1 MNANF
6 KYIVIG
12 IITLL
17 IVILGFQLL
26 WLKGLY
32 HSIED
37 ETGKRVID
45 CIAKADQIELQ
56 MRLDSLDKL
65 PDQGKS
71 ITILKA
77 FSSPKDS
84 LSNQVEDITQKQF
97 INKNDTTTTLL
108 SKKER
113 NMTINEMD
121 AILTEIKI
129 AIHQVFD
136 SIAPVN
142 IHRLDS
148 LVSLSLTDG
157 NIKAKLYG
165 VAYIDFSKDSVM
177 ASTIDN
183 LKQDPTES
191 FTYEYDTIKQ
201 IGYKVEIES
210 LTGTVLSQMSGIL
223 ITTFLIVIILA
234 FAFWYLIQ
242 TVMRQK
248 TLEEM
253 KDDFT
258 NNMTHEL
265 KTPIAVAYSASDTL
279 LNFRQGEDKEKR
291 NKYLQICKDQLSEL
305 TALVEQILSMSME
318 RHKSILLNKENI
330 PLKELI
336 QPLIEQHK
344 LKAIK
349 EVDFKVVIKP
359 DNLTI
364 KTDRTH
370 LSNIISNLIDNAVKY
385 STDTVEVTIEAY
397 ENDSNG
403 IIRVKDKGIGISRE
417 NLKHIFDK
425 FYRVPTGNHYTVK
438 GYGLGLFYV
447 KTMTEKLGG
456 TVSVESVPGKGS
468 TFTIQIPV

>member
-1 MNANF
+1 MNVNF

-12 IITLL
+12 IIVLL
-17 IVILGFQLL
+17 IVLLGFQLL

-32 HSIED
+32 HSIEN
-37 ETGKRVID
+37 ETGRRVID
-45 CIAKADQIELQ
+45 CIAEADRAELQ
-56 MRLDSLDKL
+56 MRLDSLDRL

-84 LSNQVEDITQKQF
+84 LSNQIEDVTQKQF
-97 INKNDTTTTLL
+97 INKNDTTTTLI
-108 SKKER
+108 SQKER
-113 NMTINEMD
+113 NMSINEMD

-148 LVSLSLTDG
+148 LIYLSLTNG
-157 NIKAKLYG
+157 NIKAKFYG
-165 VAYIDFSKDSVM
+165 VTYIDFSKDSVM
-177 ASTIDN
+177 ASTLDN
-183 LKQDPTES
+183 PQKHPTES

-201 IGYKVEIES
+201 IGYIIEIEA
-210 LTGTVLSQMSGIL
+210 LTKTVLSQMSGIL
-223 ITTFLIVIILA
+223 ITTFLIVVILA
-234 FAFWYLIQ
+234 FAFWYLIR

-265 KTPIAVAYSASDTL
+265 KTPIAVAYSAADTL

-318 RHKSILLNKENI
+318 RRKSIILNKENV
-330 PLKELI
+330 PVKALI
-336 QPLIEQHK
+336 QTLIEQHK
-344 LKAIK
+344 LKVKKETDFNVAI
-349 EVDFKVVIKP
+349 EP
-359 DNLTI
+359 ENLTI
-364 KTDRTH
+364 KADRTH

-385 STDTVEVTIEAY
+385 SADTVEIKINAY
-397 ENDSNG
+397 EKDHNC
-403 IIRVKDKGIGISRE
+403 IIKVKDNGIGIPRE
-417 NLKHIFDK
+417 NQNYIFDK
-425 FYRVPTGNHYTVK
+425 FYRVPTGNYHNVK

-447 KTMTEKLGG
+447 KTMIEKHGG
-456 TVSVESVPGKGS
+456 SISVESAPGKG
-468 TFTIQIPV
+468 TKFILQIPV